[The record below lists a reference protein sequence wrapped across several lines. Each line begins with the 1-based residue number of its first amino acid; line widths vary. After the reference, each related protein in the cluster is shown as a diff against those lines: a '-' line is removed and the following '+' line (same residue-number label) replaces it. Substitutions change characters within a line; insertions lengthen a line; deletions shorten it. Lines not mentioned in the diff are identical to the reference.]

1 MKLIL
6 PAALAAAFA
15 LVPRI
20 ATAQSTCTVTTDQL
34 VKIPLPIEHG
44 EAVLKLLAGPVLAA
58 GRSDIVAL
66 TDTGRLILVREGLTG
81 ETVQLLAEDIFDFAI
96 AHVEGERARVVAV
109 GAGGLYVGL
118 YSETAGVGTL
128 SFGSPSAGGDWSFA
142 AMVDAAGAGSSIQIV
157 AAKGTTI
164 IRGAYDVSTEH
175 FTEANSA
182 VIGAPIQFLALADV
196 YPDAGVE
203 LAVGS
208 SSVLNFYKGLA
219 NPSMALAANPLT
231 PLPTA
236 SFIDVQ
242 RIPKGAD
249 IRDSFGVVQR
259 HPATD
264 VFYEL
269 TSAIQA
275 STGAPAPSAPIATGH
290 LRHAATAYRPMGLA
304 PGCFSNCTPTDLV
317 FVAATSETLVFQGDP
332 QAVGGMQFSYDAT
345 QLSALNL
352 SALVGQGTPSGLRA
366 TAGDLDADGDG
377 DLAYAA
383 LFGTGPSAIPQFVLV
398 RNDCATIPQ
407 ESVETN
413 CIDAEGNGAPLT
425 QTFLGI
431 ETGLSIPQPATFP
444 TPANRALIEVFVR
457 QYVADPIVLP
467 QPEVS
472 PVLFHSGR
480 YDLVVPPP
488 PQPPPPGPSTQRST
502 LDLSVPAQV
511 LPGPWPSPFGANP
524 MDADEVLVYMR
535 VTPILQ
541 RPNQVDLT
549 GPASILVGSVNSQLL
564 LELCNEMPL
573 DDIYQ
578 ASFCDLEI
586 LPDGCPGTNGAPLI
600 NEFFRRRRIRPMGTP
615 PQ

>member
-1 MKLIL
+1 MKLLL

-20 ATAQSTCTVTTDQL
+20 ATAQSTCTVTTEQL
-34 VKIPLPIEHG
+34 VTIPLPIEHG
-44 EAVLKLLAGPVLAA
+44 EAVLKLLAGPVLTA

-66 TDTGRLILVREGLTG
+66 TDTGRLILVRDGLTG
-81 ETVQLLAEDIFDFAI
+81 ENVQLLTDSIVDFAI
-96 AHVEGERARVVAV
+96 ADVQGGRARVVAI
-109 GAGGLYVGL
+109 GDGGLYVGL
-118 YSETAGVGTL
+118 YSETAGVETL
-128 SFGSPSAGGDWSFA
+128 SFESSSAGGDWSFA
-142 AMVDAAGAGSSIQIV
+142 AMVEAAGDGSSIQIV
-157 AAKGTTI
+157 ASKGTTI
-164 IRGAYDVSTEH
+164 IRGAYDLSTEY

-182 VIGAPIQFLALADV
+182 VIGTPIQFLALADV
-196 YPDAGVE
+196 YPDAGLE

-304 PGCFSNCTPTDLV
+304 PGCDSNCTPTDLV
-317 FVAATSETLVFQGDP
+317 FVAATSESLVFQGDP

-352 SALVGQGTPSGLRA
+352 SALVGQGTPSGLRV

-413 CIDAEGNGAPLT
+413 CLDAEGNGAPLT

-431 ETGLSIPQPATFP
+431 GVELSIPRPATFP
-444 TPANRALIEVFVR
+444 APANRALVEVFVR
-457 QYVADPIVLP
+457 QYLSDPGVLP

-488 PQPPPPGPSTQRST
+488 PPPGSSTERST
-502 LDLSVPAQV
+502 LDLSVGGQ
-511 LPGPWPSPFGANP
+511 LPGPWPSPASADP
-524 MDADEVLVYMR
+524 MDAEEVLLYMR

-549 GPASILVGSVNSQLL
+549 GPASILVGSINADLL
-564 LELCNEMPL
+564 LELCNEVPL

-578 ASFCDLEI
+578 ASYCDQQI
-586 LPDGCPGTNGAPLI
+586 LPEGCPGTNGAPLI